1 MSDNMRW
8 DLLLAT
14 LLIALP
20 FQENGVLAFLSSR
33 GHHLTPSLYSIQ
45 IQPLKSA
52 ADDIEPYVGPV
63 GSMGDMEGGIVV
75 GK

>member
-1 MSDNMRW
+1 MRCG
-8 DLLLAT
+8 LLPAT
-14 LLIALP
+14 LLLALP
-20 FQENGVLAFLSSR
+20 FQQIGVLAFLSR
-33 GHHLTPSLYSIQ
+33 GHHLVPSLHSIQ
-45 IQPLKSA
+45 NQPLKSA

>member
-1 MSDNMRW
+1 MRW

-14 LLIALP
+14 TLLLALP
-20 FQENGVLAFLSSR
+20 FEQNGVLAFLSSR
-33 GHHLTPSLYSIQ
+33 GQHHLKPSLYSIQ
-45 IQPLKSA
+45 NQPLKSA
-52 ADDIEPYVGPV
+52 TDDIEPYVGPV

>member
-1 MSDNMRW
+1 MRW

-14 LLIALP
+14 LLLALP

-33 GHHLTPSLYSIQ
+33 GHHHLKPSLYSIQ
-45 IQPLKSA
+45 NQPLKSA

>member
-1 MSDNMRW
+1 MRW

-14 LLIALP
+14 TSLLALP
-20 FQENGVLAFLSSR
+20 FEQNGVLAFVSTR
-33 GHHLTPSLYSIQ
+33 GHHLKPSLHSIQ
-45 IQPLKSA
+45 NQPLKSA

-63 GSMGDMEGGIVV
+63 GSMSDMEGGIVV